1 MKNTLKIFFLLTI
14 FFSLQVIS
22 QSKEGL
28 KIQAEQQLQTMSP
41 EEIDAAIKKYGLT
54 REEADAKAKSLGI
67 DLETF

>member
-41 EEIDAAIKKYGLT
+41 EEIDAAIKNMVSL
-54 REEADAKAKSLGI
+54 AKKQTQKQNLWELI
-67 DLETF
+67 